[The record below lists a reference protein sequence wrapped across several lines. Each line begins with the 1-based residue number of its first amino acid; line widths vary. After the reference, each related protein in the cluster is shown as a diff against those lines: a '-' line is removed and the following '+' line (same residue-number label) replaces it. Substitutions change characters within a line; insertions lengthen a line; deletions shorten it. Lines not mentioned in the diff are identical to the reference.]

1 MNDDFFFINKN
12 NVSEMCHL
20 STNICQLTPRLALL
34 CPDGISLIIYTIK

>member
-20 STNICQLTPRLALL
+20 STNICQLTPLGTPPLTAPLSAFAL
-34 CPDGISLIIYTIK
+34 I